1 MIEIDNV
8 IIKAFDYKEPNVTIF
23 NVTFD
28 GNTYEFTN
36 KHKYIG
42 KLITYDLVPYTYG
55 IFFNSIKYRYKI
67 GLSPAITLNILKE
80 RIIEYKQKEYAE
92 KLELDKALS
101 IEENKLK
108 ERLNLSNDDIL
119 VLKRILNYN

>member
-23 NVTFD
+23 NVKFD

-36 KHKYIG
+36 KHYLG

-55 IFFNSIKYRYKI
+55 IFFNSIGYKYKI
-67 GLSPAITLNILKE
+67 GLSPGITLDVLKE
-80 RIIEYKQKEYAE
+80 RILEYTQKLYAE

-119 VLKRILNYN
+119 VLKRILN